1 MSFRA
6 NDHEDGGVM
15 SNKTLEFKL
24 RSTLEVRLRSIVR
37 QYGFNQV
44 DQSLR
49 EIGSSD
55 HQPKHSRR
63 SSAVPDGSVSAKPGK
78 KRAKL
83 SASEYITSM
92 GLPPRKVPA
101 ITELAK
107 RFEDKTFLPT
117 CSDIKE
123 FWYIYGIDK
132 PVSRSRAAAV
142 PRVFKFIAEMK
153 DDDIQNM
160 LDSGMFSG
168 PSRLGPIADAIR
180 RNSRT

>member
-1 MSFRA
+1 MS
-6 NDHEDGGVM
+6 D
-15 SNKTLEFKL
+15 KTLEVKL
-24 RSTLEVRLRSIVR
+24 RSTLEVKLHSIVR

-44 DQSLR
+44 NRSLR
-49 EIGSSD
+49 EIGSLD
-55 HQPKHSRR
+55 HQSKRSGR
-63 SSAVPDGSVSAKPGK
+63 SSALPDSSVSVKLGK
-78 KRAKL
+78 KRVKL
-83 SASEYITSM
+83 SASEYIASM
-92 GLPPRKVPA
+92 ELPSKKVPA

-107 RFEDKTFLPT
+107 RFENKTFLPT
-117 CSDIKE
+117 CSDIRE

-132 PVSRSRAAAV
+132 PVSRSRADAV

-153 DDDIQNM
+153 ADDIQNM

>member
-1 MSFRA
+1 
-6 NDHEDGGVM
+6 M
-15 SNKTLEFKL
+15 SNKTPEVKL
-24 RSTLEVRLRSIVR
+24 RSTLEVKLRSIVR

-44 DQSLR
+44 DQSLQ

-55 HQPKHSRR
+55 HRPKR
-63 SSAVPDGSVSAKPGK
+63 SERGGTLPDSNVSTKPRK

-83 SASEYITSM
+83 SASEYVANM
-92 GLPPRKVPA
+92 ELPYEKASA

-117 CSDIKE
+117 CSDVRE

-132 PVSRSRAAAV
+132 PVSRSRADTV

-153 DDDIQNM
+153 ADDIQNM